1 MSQRS
6 EWESYGK
13 YPICL
18 APMVDMCD
26 IAFRIL
32 CRRHG
37 ISCAWTGM
45 INTNSWNASKT
56 YRQNQ
61 VQIDPEDKPLVM
73 QISGAI
79 DTDILSTAKGLSE
92 FGFPIDINLGC
103 CQRVAK
109 RGEYGY
115 FMVNTEEK
123 RRNVIEVVCE
133 LVKNLKVPLYAKIRE
148 LTDENGTPSEEIT
161 VEFAKQLEK
170 AGVSLITI
178 HGRPASQDKK
188 GPVDTNLV
196 KAIASSLK
204 IPVIANGGINTLED
218 AKKIIDETG
227 AVAAMSAQA
236 LLYDPSAFD
245 PNGSQPRCAI
255 AREYLEICKRFPKI
269 PFDVIRR
276 HFFYFFDKELGTN
289 GKNRATL
296 GMVRDM
302 EGLEKFIVAVEENR
316 VSEDKVLEL

>member
-1 MSQRS
+1 LRS

-37 ISCAWTGM
+37 VACAWTGM
-45 INTNSWNASKT
+45 INSNSWNASKT
-56 YRQNQ
+56 YRKNQ
-61 VQIDPEDKPLVM
+61 VDIDPEDRPLVLQM
-73 QISGAI
+73 SGAV
-79 DTDILSTAKGLSE
+79 DTDLLSAAKGLAE
-92 FGFPIDINLGC
+92 FGFPVDINLGC

-123 RRNVIEVVCE
+123 RMNVLEVVSE
-133 LVKNLKVPLYAKIRE
+133 LVKNLNVPLYAKIRE
-148 LTDENGTPSEEIT
+148 LTDADGTPSEEIT

-170 AGVSLITI
+170 AGVALITI
-178 HGRPASQDKK
+178 HGRPASQDKN
-188 GPVDTNLV
+188 GPVDINLV
-196 KAIASSLK
+196 KAIASSVK

-218 AKKIIDETG
+218 AKRIIDETG
-227 AVAAMSAQA
+227 AIAAMSAQA

-245 PNGSQPRCAI
+245 PNGRQPKCKI
-255 AREYLEICKRFPKI
+255 AREYLEICKKFPKI

-276 HFFYFFDKELGTN
+276 HFFYFFDNELGSS

-296 GMVRDM
+296 GMVRDF

-316 VSEDKVLEL
+316 VSDDKVLDL